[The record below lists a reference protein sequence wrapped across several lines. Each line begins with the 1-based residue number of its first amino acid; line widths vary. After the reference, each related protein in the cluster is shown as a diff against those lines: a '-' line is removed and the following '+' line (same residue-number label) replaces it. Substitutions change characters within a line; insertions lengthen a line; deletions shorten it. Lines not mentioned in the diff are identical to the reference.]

1 MPETLTL
8 PTVKHTR
15 AQYSELCGI
24 VHRRNLYHRTKGR
37 CFHPK
42 LSNVKRGS
50 GDLTVE
56 VLHSGERFPYV
67 DGEFNDGYA
76 KAVAL

>member
-15 AQYSELCGI
+15 AQYSEL
-24 VHRRNLYHRTKGR
+24 
-37 CFHPK
+37 
-42 LSNVKRGS
+42 
-50 GDLTVE
+50 
-56 VLHSGERFPYV
+56 